1 MYTMRKNAIALLV
14 TIFFIMAITLGIGI
28 GLGSMKSASQDA
40 EDERFMFQTALVLD
54 DVLSIFSNSQ
64 EIDALGDAN
73 ATEVFAIFLN
83 QTQSI
88 PIEIEDMKVLIQIKS
103 ARDSFNIN
111 ALQDVNA
118 TLYVQ
123 RAELLKEYLQR
134 FEVQEHYI
142 DFLRDG
148 MSGIKEDTSYHTRLF
163 YDAPYLYRDYIAS
176 SEHLE
181 QINEAYTRQYHDTTL
196 KKADLGH
203 FFSFNKERKTKIDLN
218 YATPSTWMFMLG
230 IDKQSALSL
239 VQKSHLYGSYED
251 LPLSDEKKALLQDVF
266 ETSFFEPFIE
276 VQVAIKQGDKSAKIV
291 FEYDVKNKKGS
302 NFVYEI

>member
-1 MYTMRKNAIALLV
+1 MYAMRKNAIALLV
-14 TIFFIMAITLGIGI
+14 TILFIMAITLGIGI

-64 EIDALGDAN
+64 EIDALGDVN

-111 ALQDVNA
+111 ALQDANA

-163 YDAPYLYRDYIAS
+163 DDAPYLYRDYIAS
-176 SEHLE
+176 PEHLE
-181 QINEAYTRQYHDTTL
+181 RINEAYTRQYHDTTL

-239 VQKSHLYGSYED
+239 VQKSHLYTSYED
-251 LPLSDEKKALLQDVF
+251 LPLSDEKKVVLKDVF

-276 VQVAIKQGDKSAKIV
+276 VQVVIKQGDKSAKIV
-291 FEYDVKNKKGS
+291 FEYDIKNKKGS

>member
-1 MYTMRKNAIALLV
+1 MYAMRKNAIALLV
-14 TIFFIMAITLGIGI
+14 TILFIMAITLGIGI

-64 EIDALGDAN
+64 EIDALGDVN

-111 ALQDVNA
+111 ALQDANA

-176 SEHLE
+176 PEHLE

-239 VQKSHLYGSYED
+239 VQKSHLYTSYED
-251 LPLSDEKKALLQDVF
+251 LPLSDEKKVVLKDVF
-266 ETSFFEPFIE
+266 ETSFLEPFIE
-276 VQVAIKQGDKSAKIV
+276 VQVVIKQGDKSAKIV
-291 FEYDVKNKKGS
+291 FEYDIKNKKGS